1 MKLGVLDKV
10 DMQKMQGRGAS
21 GTGLGSTVIHT
32 FLSLHLTAISGSS
45 SGGTVHE
52 GRVENVRD
60 GIFSRIF
67 QRIRDG
73 GANLV
78 LYQSL
83 NDLHDY

>member
-1 MKLGVLDKV
+1 
-10 DMQKMQGRGAS
+10 MQKMQGRGAS

-60 GIFSRIF
+60 GIFSRSIGVKRV

-73 GANLV
+73 GANIV

-83 NDLHDY
+83 NDLRDY